1 MSRPS
6 LSPVKVSWTRAPTA
20 IFVCMIAGICA
31 AGCASSPEPGGA
43 LSEADFES
51 WSVHVLTWDAD
62 GDLRKTRVWI
72 AAVDGTPYI
81 RTGQSRWWENI
92 ERGSP
97 TRILSAGRAYPV
109 AIEEV
114 HSQSLRAKIDEA
126 FTAKYGWLGRLV
138 IDDDRAQSDD
148 PYLRLIASASDE
160 VLPR

>member
-1 MSRPS
+1 M
-6 LSPVKVSWTRAPTA
+6 KGSWTRAATA
-20 IFVCMIAGICA
+20 IFVCVTAGICA
-31 AGCASSPEPGGA
+31 AGCASSPEPGET

-72 AAVDGTPYI
+72 AAVDRTPYI

-109 AIEEV
+109 VIEEV
-114 HSQSLRAKIDEA
+114 DSQLLRAKIDEA

-138 IDDDRAQSDD
+138 IDDDRAQSAD
-148 PYLRLIASASDE
+148 PYLRLIAGD
-160 VLPR
+160 LR